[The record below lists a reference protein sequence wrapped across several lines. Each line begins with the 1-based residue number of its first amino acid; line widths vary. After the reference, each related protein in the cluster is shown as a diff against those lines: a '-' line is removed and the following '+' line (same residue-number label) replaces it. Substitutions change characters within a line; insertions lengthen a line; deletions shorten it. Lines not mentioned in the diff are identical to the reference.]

1 MIFFIFFLFSTKFD
15 ILMLYNF
22 VWVRKM
28 SHFNEAFINFTWV
41 LLPVVVF
48 LIYEVYNENINK
60 RKNDLALEFCLL
72 SSLYLMFRFGSFNN
86 VYIFSIVFDFVILI
100 FYIKE
105 KRLSGLLISIFMIF
119 IYYKLG
125 LNILI
130 FIFKLITYFIFRLL
144 CKSKKN
150 FLLLSYVSGF
160 TFLIVSCFLRNIYIK
175 LLFEYLVYYSVC
187 YIIILFLIKAEKI
200 IEINISYKELMRE
213 SQLRESLFKISH
225 EIKNPI
231 AVCKGY
237 LDMFDVNNIDDFK
250 KYIPI
255 IKSEVDKTLNLLHD
269 FSACKKVN
277 LDLDIVDVS
286 LLIEDITNNFKL
298 MFDNRNI
305 DFYVD
310 IPDDE
315 IYIYGDYN
323 RLNQVFLN
331 IIKNSIEAID
341 YDKKSFIRVSVDVL
355 DKVVKVT
362 IEDNGVGMNDYVL
375 SKISEPFYTTKPN
388 GTGLGVLLS
397 NEIISA
403 HNGSIDYESEE
414 GVGTIVVITL
424 PLY

>member
-1 MIFFIFFLFSTKFD
+1 M
-15 ILMLYNF
+15 
-22 VWVRKM
+22 KM

-130 FIFKLITYFIFRLL
+130 FIFKLITYFVFRLL

-341 YDKKSFIRVSVDVL
+341 YDKKSFIRVSVDVF

>member
-15 ILMLYNF
+15 ILILYNF

-60 RKNDLALEFCLL
+60 RKNDLAMDFCLL
-72 SSLYLMFRFGSFNN
+72 SSLYLMFRFGSFKN

-100 FYIKE
+100 FYIKG
-105 KRLSGLLISIFMIF
+105 KRLSGLIISIFMILV
-119 IYYKLG
+119 YYKLG

-130 FIFKLITYFIFRLL
+130 FIFKLITYFVFRLL

-341 YDKKSFIRVSVDVL
+341 YDKKSFIRVSVDIL

-397 NEIISA
+397 NEIIGA

>member
-1 MIFFIFFLFSTKFD
+1 
-15 ILMLYNF
+15 
-22 VWVRKM
+22 M

-60 RKNDLALEFCLL
+60 RKNDLAMDFCLL

-105 KRLSGLLISIFMIF
+105 KRLSGLFISIFMIF

-130 FIFKLITYFIFRLL
+130 FIFKLLTYFAFRLL

-341 YDKKSFIRVSVDVL
+341 YDKKSFIRVSVAVL

>member
-1 MIFFIFFLFSTKFD
+1 ME
-15 ILMLYNF
+15 
-22 VWVRKM
+22 M

-60 RKNDLALEFCLL
+60 KKNDLALEFCLL
-72 SSLYLMFRFGSFNN
+72 SSLYLMFRFGSFKN

-100 FYIKE
+100 FYVKE
-105 KRLSGLLISIFMIF
+105 KRFSGLLISFFLIIV
-119 IYYKLG
+119 YYKLG

-130 FIFKLITYFIFRLL
+130 FIFKLLTYFSFRLL

-160 TFLIVSCFLRNIYIK
+160 LFLIVSCFLRGIHIK

-187 YIIILFLIKAEKI
+187 YIIILFLLKAEKI
-200 IEINISYKELMRE
+200 IEINISYKELMKE

-237 LDMFDVNNIDDFK
+237 LDMFDVNNIDNFK

-269 FSACKKVN
+269 FSACKKVK

-298 MFDNRNI
+298 MFDNCNI

-310 IPDDE
+310 VPDDE

-341 YDKKSFIRVSVDVL
+341 YNKKSFIKVSVSVL
-355 DKVVKVT
+355 DKLVKVG

-375 SKISEPFYTTKPN
+375 SKISEPFYTTKPD

-397 NEIISA
+397 NEIICA

-414 GVGTIVVITL
+414 GVGTLVVITF

>member
-1 MIFFIFFLFSTKFD
+1 
-15 ILMLYNF
+15 
-22 VWVRKM
+22 M
-28 SHFNEAFINFTWV
+28 SRFNEAFINFTWV
-41 LLPVVVF
+41 LLPIVVF

-60 RKNDLALEFCLL
+60 KKNDLALAFCLI

-86 VYIFSIVFDFVILI
+86 VYIFSIVFDFVILVFYVKHKI
-100 FYIKE
+100 F
-105 KRLSGLLISIFMIF
+105 SGLIVSIFMIF
-119 IYYKLG
+119 MYYNLG
-125 LNILI
+125 INLFVLI
-130 FIFKLITYFIFRLL
+130 FKFLIYFIFRILF
-144 CKSKKN
+144 KAMKN
-150 FLLLSYVSGF
+150 YLLLSYFSGF
-160 TFLIVSCFLRNIYIK
+160 VFLIASFLLRGICFK
-175 LLFEYLVYYSVC
+175 LSFEYLVYYSVC
-187 YIIILFLIKAEKI
+187 YVIILFLINAEKI

-213 SQLRESLFKISH
+213 SQFRESLFKISH

-237 LDMFDVNNIDDFK
+237 LDMFDVNNIDNFK

-269 FSACKKVN
+269 FSACKKVK
-277 LDLDIVDVS
+277 LDCDIVDVS

-298 MFDNRNI
+298 MFDIHNI

-310 IPDDE
+310 VPEDE

-341 YDKKSFIRVSVDVL
+341 YSKKSFIKVSVNVF
-355 DKVVKVT
+355 DKFVHIN
-362 IEDNGVGMNDYVL
+362 IEDNGLGMNDYVL
-375 SKISEPFYTTKPN
+375 SRIKEPFYTTKPN

-403 HNGSIDYESEE
+403 HNGKIDYESEE
-414 GVGTIVVITL
+414 GVGTLVVITL

>member
-1 MIFFIFFLFSTKFD
+1 ME
-15 ILMLYNF
+15 MY
-22 VWVRKM
+22 
-28 SHFNEAFINFTWV
+28 HFKEAFINFTWV

-48 LIYEVYNENINK
+48 LIYEVYIENINK
-60 RKNDLALEFCLL
+60 KKNDLALEFCLL

-100 FYIKE
+100 FYVKN
-105 KRLSGLLISIFMIF
+105 KKFSGLLISVFMIYM
-119 IYYKLG
+119 YYNLKINLF
-125 LNILI
+125 LLV
-130 FIFKLITYFIFRLL
+130 FKFLSYFIFRYL
-144 CKSKKN
+144 CKSQKN
-150 FLLLSYVSGF
+150 FLFLSYFSGF
-160 TFLIVSCFLRNIYIK
+160 LFLIVSCFFRGVYIK
-175 LLFEYLVYYSVC
+175 LLFEYLVYYSLC
-187 YIIILFLIKAEKI
+187 YLIIIFLLKAEKI
-200 IEINISYKELMRE
+200 IEINISYKELMKE
-213 SQLRESLFKISH
+213 SQFRESLFKISH

-237 LDMFDVNNIDDFK
+237 LDMFDVNNIDNFK

-269 FSACKKVN
+269 FSACKKVI
-277 LDLDIVDVS
+277 LDSDIIDVS

-305 DFYVD
+305 DFYVNV
-310 IPDDE
+310 PDDE

-341 YDKKSFIRVSVDVL
+341 YNKKSFIKVDVSVL
-355 DKVVKVT
+355 DKFVKIS
-362 IEDNGVGMNDYVL
+362 IEDNGIGMNKYVL
-375 SKISEPFYTTKPN
+375 SKISEPFYTTKPD

-403 HNGSIDYESEE
+403 HKGSIDYESEE
-414 GVGTIVVITL
+414 GVGTLAVITL

>member
-15 ILMLYNF
+15 ILILYNF

-60 RKNDLALEFCLL
+60 RKNDLAMDFCLL

-105 KRLSGLLISIFMIF
+105 KRLSGLIISIFMIF
-119 IYYKLG
+119 VYYKLG

-130 FIFKLITYFIFRLL
+130 FIFKLLTYFVFRLL

-150 FLLLSYVSGF
+150 FMLLSYVSGF

-341 YDKKSFIRVSVDVL
+341 YNKKSFIKVDVSVL
-355 DKVVKVT
+355 DKVVKIT

-403 HNGSIDYESEE
+403 HKGSIDYESEE
-414 GVGTIVVITL
+414 GVGTLAVITL

>member
-1 MIFFIFFLFSTKFD
+1 MF
-15 ILMLYNF
+15 
-22 VWVRKM
+22 
-28 SHFNEAFINFTWV
+28 HFNAAFINFTWV

-60 RKNDLALEFCLL
+60 KKNDLALEFCLF
-72 SSLYLMFRFGSFNN
+72 SSLYLMFRFGSFSN

-100 FYIKE
+100 FYVKD
-105 KRLSGLLISIFMIF
+105 KRISGLVVSIFMIF
-119 IYYKLG
+119 MYH
-125 LNILI
+125 ILKVNLLLI
-130 FIFKLITYFIFRLL
+130 IFKFITYFTFRVL
-144 CKSKKN
+144 CKSKRN
-150 FLLLSYVSGF
+150 FLFLSYFSGF
-160 TFLIVSCFLRNIYIK
+160 LFLVVSCFLRGIYIE
-175 LLFEYLVYYSVC
+175 LLFEYLIYYSLC
-187 YIIILFLIKAEKI
+187 YVIIIFLLKAEKI

-213 SQLRESLFKISH
+213 NQLRESLFKISH

-237 LDMFDVNNIDDFK
+237 LDMFDINNIDHFK

-255 IKSEVDKTLNLLHD
+255 LKSEVDKTLNLLHD
-269 FSACKKVN
+269 FSACKKVS
-277 LDLDIVDVS
+277 LDCDIIDVS

-298 MFDNRNI
+298 MFDSHNI
-305 DFYVD
+305 DFIVD
-310 IPDDE
+310 SIEDE

-341 YDKKSFIRVSVDVL
+341 YSKKSFIKIGVDVL
-355 DKVVKVT
+355 DKVVKIS

-375 SKISEPFYTTKPN
+375 SRISEPFYTTKPN

-403 HNGSIDYESEE
+403 HKGSIDYKSEE
-414 GVGTIVVITL
+414 GVGTLVVITL

>member
-15 ILMLYNF
+15 ILILYNF

-72 SSLYLMFRFGSFNN
+72 SSLYLMFRFGSFKN

-100 FYIKE
+100 FYVKD
-105 KRLSGLLISIFMIF
+105 KKSNGLIVSAFMIF
-119 IYYKLG
+119 MYYMLKINLFF
-125 LNILI
+125 LV
-130 FIFKLITYFIFRLL
+130 FKFLSYFVFRTL

-150 FLLLSYVSGF
+150 FLLLSYFSGF
-160 TFLIVSCFLRNIYIK
+160 LFLFVSCLFREVYIK
-175 LLFEYLVYYSVC
+175 FLFEYLIYYSVC
-187 YIIILFLIKAEKI
+187 YIIILFLLKAEKI
-200 IEINISYKELMRE
+200 IEINISYRELMRE

-237 LDMFDVNNIDDFK
+237 LDMFDVNNIDNFK

-255 IKSEVDKTLNLLHD
+255 LKFEIDKTLNLLHD
-269 FSACKKVN
+269 FSACKKVS

-298 MFDNRNI
+298 MFDNHSI
-305 DFYVD
+305 DFYVSV
-310 IPDDE
+310 PDDE

-341 YDKKSFIRVSVDVL
+341 CDKKSFIRVSVEVL
-355 DKVVKVT
+355 DKVVKII

-397 NEIISA
+397 SEIISA

-414 GVGTIVVITL
+414 GAGTIVVITL